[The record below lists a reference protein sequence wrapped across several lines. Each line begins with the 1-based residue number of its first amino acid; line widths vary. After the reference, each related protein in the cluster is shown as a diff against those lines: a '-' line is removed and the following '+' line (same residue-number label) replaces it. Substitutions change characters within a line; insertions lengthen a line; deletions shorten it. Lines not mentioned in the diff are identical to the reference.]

1 MDMKKNIAIISIS
14 LILVY
19 LLFTNNVLVGTSI
32 LNSCRLFL
40 SKVFISLFPMYI
52 ISKILIN
59 YNFPYYLFTIT
70 KSHYV
75 YIFIMSLLSG
85 TPNNAV
91 IIKDLLQK
99 KLISVEAANRFIMCN
114 FFINP
119 LFLYTMLSNFLPLK
133 IVIFIIIISYL
144 TNVFI
149 YWFVKIKE
157 NNPIKKTK
165 ELGLAE
171 ILVQEVSKASQ
182 IFLNVLGMII
192 IFNLL
197 TLIIPNNL
205 RAFTGLVEVTNGLSF
220 LINSSIITYF
230 KAILSLIFINFG
242 GICIL
247 MQVKTIINGSDIKI
261 SNYLYGRFYAAFL
274 SVITFII
281 LTLLQ
286 VI

>member
-1 MDMKKNIAIISIS
+1 MKKNIAIISIS

-32 LNSCRLFL
+32 LNSCHLFL

-70 KSHYV
+70 KSHYI

-99 KLISVEAANRFIMCN
+99 KLISAETANRFIMCN

-133 IVIFIIIISYL
+133 IIIFIIIISYL
-144 TNVFI
+144 TNIFI
-149 YWFVKIKE
+149 YWFIRIKE
-157 NNPIKKTK
+157 DNPIKKTK

-205 RAFTGLVEVTNGLSF
+205 KTFTGLVEITNGLSF
-220 LINSSIITYF
+220 LIRSSIATYF

-247 MQVKTIINGSDIKI
+247 MQVKTVINGSDIKI
-261 SNYLYGRFYAAFL
+261 SNYLYGRFCATFL
-274 SVITFII
+274 SVIAFII